1 MKKILLSLSII
12 TAVAA
17 IVIGGTF
24 AYFSDVETSNGN
36 VFTAGTLD
44 LKTNDADGVTATWV
58 LADMAPGGASVTGS
72 MVLKNTGTVAGDHV
86 EISVVNTPIE
96 NAINEPE
103 CVAYGGTWT
112 GTCSVTF
119 LDGVAGRN
127 DIDKKL
133 KITAM
138 TYTGTS
144 LIPADLNT
152 ICGGVAYDANQNGYL
167 DLDDLEA
174 ASWTGEGCQLDNLAI
189 PDTGGATPKTFSMTV
204 QLDSSTDNNYQTDQ
218 NTMVI
223 TFVLNQDSTQ

>member
-96 NAINEPE
+96 NGINEPE
-103 CVAYGGTWT
+103 CAAYGGTWDGSICT
-112 GTCSVTF
+112 GGTPV
-119 LDGVAGRN
+119 N